1 MHTVLVFA
9 VFGIASYLLG
19 AIPFGYIIAKSQGI
33 DLYKTGSGS
42 IGATNVFRSV
52 GKKWGI
58 LTFFLDALKGF
69 IPAFFFPVMAASH
82 TAGSNQLFLAL
93 LCSSLSV
100 IGHNWPVYLDFKG
113 GKGIATSAG
122 ALIGIVP
129 KLIGAGL
136 LAWIIV
142 FLLTRYV
149 SVASITA
156 AVVIMIAGWLFYLDR
171 GIALPAALTILGIF
185 AIWRHKSNIQRLIN
199 GTEHRFEFRKRK
211 NESECVAND
220 KPQQS

>member
-9 VFGIASYLLG
+9 VFGMISYFLG
-19 AIPFGYIIAKSQGI
+19 AIPFGYIIAKAQGI

-58 LTFFLDALKGF
+58 LTFILDALKGF
-69 IPAFFFPVMAASH
+69 VPAFFCPVIAASY
-82 TAGSNQLFLAL
+82 AADSNQLLLAL
-93 LCSSLSV
+93 LCSALAV
-100 IGHNWPVYLDFKG
+100 IGHNWPVYLGFKG

-129 KLIGAGL
+129 ILIGTGL
-136 LAWIIV
+136 LTWAIV

-156 AVVIMIAGWLFYLDR
+156 AVVIMIAGWLFYLNQ
-171 GIALPAALTILGIF
+171 GLPLPIALTILGLF

-199 GTEHRFEFRKRK
+199 GTEHRFEFRKKK
-211 NESECVAND
+211 NKLENMAND
-220 KPQQS
+220 NPPQS